1 MNRSPIISLLMCA
14 LAVFLSNG
22 YGMSNLPV
30 LSDTLQKGISFPMG
44 AVSFADS
51 IVFYDPGAMGEGT
64 GDEPAPE
71 FQKPELALGVPDY
84 DSLKDTGY
92 VSLGKGGTL
101 VLKFT
106 DNVLIDGPGSD
117 LHIFLADTEDV
128 FVWISKEGY
137 VFIPVGKASRNN
149 ASIDIHAYAEP
160 GAVYSYVKL
169 RDDPDQGEEKGPS
182 PGADIDAVGAINA
195 AIKIRIPSD
204 QLFEEKTAKFNCDT
218 LTILSIAAEKIH
230 RVKHARVLISAYTD
244 NRGSEDFNMFLSQEQ
259 AYAVRNYFLDVEN
272 LTDVGYTVVG
282 WGDTK
287 PVASNDS
294 DEGRKKNRRIEILI
308 WAEGKSNN

>member
-1 MNRSPIISLLMCA
+1 MNRFPIIFIIMWTFVVSSLH
-14 LAVFLSNG
+14 G
-22 YGMSNLPV
+22 YGTVNLPA
-30 LSDTLQKGISFPMG
+30 SPDTLQRGISFPMG

-51 IVFYDPGAMGEGT
+51 IVLYDPGAMGKGT

-71 FQKPELALGVPDY
+71 FQKPELALGVSDY

-101 VLKFT
+101 VLKFI
-106 DNVLIDGPGSD
+106 DNVLIDGPGPD
-117 LHIFLADTEDV
+117 FHIFLVDTEDV
-128 FVWISKEGY
+128 FVWISKDGY
-137 VFIPVGKASRNN
+137 IFTPVGETSRNN

-160 GAVYSYVKL
+160 GTVYSYVKL

-195 AIKIRIPSD
+195 AVRIRIPSD
-204 QLFEEKTAKFNCDT
+204 RLFEDRTAKFNCDT
-218 LTILSIAAEKIH
+218 LTVLSIAAEKIR

-259 AYAVRNYFLDVEN
+259 AYAVRNYFLDVAN
-272 LTDVGYTVVG
+272 LTDVSYTVIG
-282 WGDTK
+282 WGNTR

-294 DEGRKKNRRIEILI
+294 DEGRKKNRRIEII
-308 WAEGKSNN
+308 IRAEGKSNN